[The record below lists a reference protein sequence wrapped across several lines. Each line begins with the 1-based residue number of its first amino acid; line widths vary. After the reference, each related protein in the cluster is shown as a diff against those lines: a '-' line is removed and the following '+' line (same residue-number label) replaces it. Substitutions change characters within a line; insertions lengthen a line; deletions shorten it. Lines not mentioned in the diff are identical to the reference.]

1 MVILMN
7 VILNI
12 TGVVIIDVMFALEI
26 SHSKTEGNKR
36 RMYFGPYIYIITVN
50 CVAIKV
56 GVVLSVNFKE
66 SVCRHVHWR
75 DSNPWS
81 VEEEIRCTQQ

>member
-36 RMYFGPYIYIITVN
+36 RMYFGPYIYI
-50 CVAIKV
+50 
-56 GVVLSVNFKE
+56 
-66 SVCRHVHWR
+66 
-75 DSNPWS
+75 
-81 VEEEIRCTQQ
+81 